1 VQEIGAFQQKSA
13 VGTALFCFGEYGI
26 LVPSMHYFSISRRI
40 AVALSIL
47 MIPSLVLARTPNDP
61 GFSQQWYL
69 ETIGAPQA
77 WDSTTGSSSVLVAVL
92 DTGIDLDH
100 EDVVSNLWMNA
111 GEIANNDIDDDRNGY
126 VDDVHGWDFVD
137 GDNDP
142 SPEVDE
148 EEDFDVAS
156 HGTLIAGEIGA
167 VGNNDFG
174 VAGVAWNVS
183 ILPVRMLGE
192 DGSGTGH
199 DAASAIRYAVEQ
211 GAKVINLSFAGNDP
225 NTALQNA
232 VRDAYAQGV
241 VVVAALGNDGRD
253 TDRDPVY
260 PACLR
265 VSDEDWVIGVT
276 AVTEQNLGAEF
287 TNYGVVCADIAAPG
301 TSIIGLSYQQDGI
314 DGFDRA
320 YSGLWSGTSMA
331 SPLVAGAA
339 ALLFSEYPTLSA
351 GDVRNILKLSV
362 DPVRGTGYPSG
373 GLGAGRLNVARA
385 LELAATYAPEPESPN
400 QDDATDDVPVVSEE
414 NDEEAQKPSVE
425 TPEDIL
431 QYSFVAFGAPAGVL
445 PEVDVYRANGTQ
457 YARFQAYTSNFS
469 GGVRVAT
476 INNEGSNVPRI
487 VTAAGETGG
496 PHIRVFTA
504 FGAVAHEFFAYSKD
518 SSHGVNISIGDMN
531 GDGVDDIVTSV
542 GSGVSQDIVTWSE
555 AGVELS
561 RFTASLFPASSPL
574 SVATVDYDDD
584 IAEEI
589 AVTGV
594 IDGVARVALYDGDGT
609 YLVDFTPYDGARD
622 ISVSRVDL
630 DGDYYDDIAV
640 SSLAGT
646 NDIRVFTKI
655 GALRGSKTLTS
666 QALIGNRIIGAD
678 LDLDGSQDLV
688 VLENTDAGLV
698 TLLSSDLRTVI
709 GSFSAPSFSTS
720 AGAYLAAW

>member
-1 VQEIGAFQQKSA
+1 
-13 VGTALFCFGEYGI
+13 
-26 LVPSMHYFSISRRI
+26 MHHSSISRVMM
-40 AVALSIL
+40 AALSVLI
-47 MIPSLVLARTPNDP
+47 IPNIAFAQTPNDP
-61 GFSQQWYL
+61 AYIQQWYL
-69 ETIGAPQA
+69 EAISAPDA
-77 WDSTTGSSSVLVAVL
+77 WETTEGSSSVLVAVL
-92 DTGIDLDH
+92 DTGIDLNHQDIAR
-100 EDVVSNLWMNA
+100 NLWSNP

-126 VDDVHGWDFVD
+126 VDDVHGWDFID

-142 SPEVDE
+142 SPIVLSER
-148 EEDFDVAS
+148 DFDVAS

-167 VGNNDFG
+167 VGDNDFA
-174 VAGVAWNVS
+174 VTGVAWNIS
-183 ILPVRMLGE
+183 LLPVRMLGE
-192 DGSGTGH
+192 DGSGTGY
-199 DAASAIRYAVEQ
+199 DAATAIRYAVEQ

-232 VRDAYAQGV
+232 VRDAYEQGV

-253 TDRDPVY
+253 ADRDPVY

-265 VSDEDWVIGVT
+265 VGDEDWVIGVT
-276 AVTEQNLGAEF
+276 AVTEQNVGADF
-287 TNYGVVCADIAAPG
+287 TNYGVICADVAAPG
-301 TSIIGLSYQQDGI
+301 TSIIGLSYQD
-314 DGFDRA
+314 DDVEGFEEA
-320 YSGLWSGTSMA
+320 YTGLWSGTSMA

-362 DPVRGTGYPSG
+362 DPVRGTGYPAG

-385 LELAATYAPEPESPN
+385 LELAASYAPEAEPTE
-400 QDDATDDVPVVSEE
+400 DVDNTEEGEPVTVDEE
-414 NDEEAQKPSVE
+414 NEATKPSVD
-425 TPEDIL
+425 TTEDIL

-445 PEVDVYRANGTQ
+445 PEVDVYRANGKQ

-476 INNEGSNVPRI
+476 INNEGASIPRI

-504 FGAVAHEFFAYSKD
+504 FGAVAHEFFAYSKET
-518 SSHGVNISIGDMN
+518 SHGVNISVGDMN
-531 GDGVDDIVTSV
+531 DDGVEDIVTSV

-555 AGVELS
+555 SGTELS

-584 IAEEI
+584 TAEEI

-594 IDGVARVALYDGDGT
+594 IDGVARVALYDADGT
-609 YLVDFTPYDGARD
+609 YLVDFTPYDGKSD

-640 SSLAGT
+640 SALSGT

-655 GALRGSKTLTS
+655 GALRGSKTLTN
-666 QALIGNRIIGAD
+666 QLLIGNRIIGAD

-688 VLENTDAGLV
+688 VSENKNAGLV
-698 TLLSSDLRTVI
+698 TLLSSDLDTII
-709 GSFSAPSFSTS
+709 GTFTAPSFASS

>member
-1 VQEIGAFQQKSA
+1 MA
-13 VGTALFCFGEYGI
+13 
-26 LVPSMHYFSISRRI
+26 
-40 AVALSIL
+40 ALSVL
-47 MIPSLVLARTPNDP
+47 MIPSLVLAQTPDDP
-61 GFSQQWYL
+61 GYTQQWYL
-69 ETIGAPQA
+69 GVIGAPEA
-77 WDSTTGSSSVLVAVL
+77 WESTTGSSSILVAVL

-100 EDVVSNLWMNA
+100 EDIVENLWTNPK
-111 GEIANNDIDDDRNGY
+111 EIANNDIDDDRNGF
-126 VDDVHGWDFVD
+126 VDDVHGWDFID

-142 SPEVDE
+142 SPEVFT
-148 EEDFDVAS
+148 EEDFDVGS

-167 VGNNDFG
+167 VGNNGFG
-174 VAGVAWNVS
+174 VTGVAWNVS
-183 ILPVRMLGE
+183 ILPVRMLGA
-192 DGSGTGH
+192 DGSGTGY
-199 DAASAIRYAVEQ
+199 DAATAIRYAVEQ

-232 VRDAYAQGV
+232 VRDAYEQGV
-241 VVVAALGNDGRD
+241 VVVAALGNDARD

-265 VSDEDWVIGVT
+265 TTDDDWVIGVT
-276 AVTEQNLGAEF
+276 AVTEQNLGADF
-287 TNYGVVCADIAAPG
+287 TNYGVICADLAAPG
-301 TSIIGLSYQQDGI
+301 TSIIGLSYQDDT
-314 DGFDRA
+314 DGFEQA
-320 YSGLWSGTSMA
+320 YTGLWSGTSMA

-362 DPVRGTGYPSG
+362 DPVRATGYPSG
-373 GLGAGRLNVARA
+373 GLGAGRLNVVRA
-385 LELAATYAPEPESPN
+385 LELAASYAPEDSST
-400 QDDATDDVPVVSEE
+400 DDADAVEEEESGSTDEDNEVT
-414 NDEEAQKPSVE
+414 KPSVE

-476 INNEGSNVPRI
+476 INNEGANIPRI

-531 GDGVDDIVTSV
+531 DDGIDDIVTSV

-555 AGVELS
+555 SGVELS

-584 IAEEI
+584 TAEEI

-594 IDGVARVALYDGDGT
+594 IDGVARVALYDADGT
-609 YLVDFTPYDGARD
+609 YLVDFTPYDGKSD
-622 ISVSRVDL
+622 VNVSRVDL

-640 SSLAGT
+640 SALSGT

-688 VLENTDAGLV
+688 VSENRNAGLV
-698 TLLSSDLRTVI
+698 TLLSSDLDTII
-709 GSFSAPSFSTS
+709 GTFTAPSFASS